1 MSTAV
6 RCRGSKCSNR
16 IGMKS
21 ERVWR
26 PWGRAPDVTLNQTE
40 KTLWLVRNLQSSLPN
55 MRFDTKPRALN
66 MSESKAPRAV
76 WTAAGRAH
84 AERNQSSR
92 GKQYSSRVP
101 CACINNVG
109 RKPGK
114 NILKR
119 TFSHITAKR
128 RMKGQRDLPLK
139 DTIVPSNEQ
148 SNDLDSSRSNSARR
162 KVNRSLSIKELP
174 RILKSAYQRFTQV
187 GIQNHKGSSDGIESS
202 ANDIRVPLSR
212 PAHIPPDMIPGVIG
226 LRNHG
231 NTCFMN
237 AVLQCLSHTDVLAEY
252 FVLDNYKADLGRKK
266 NSKKYGTKGEI
277 TEQLALLL
285 KAIWSCQYDPEMS
298 TAFKSVVDKYGS
310 QYRGNLQHDAQE
322 FLLWLLDKVHEDLNL
337 ATNKKYKII
346 KASELT
352 AAPPP
357 ALKYCMNCGQED
369 PTRTRIVRVM
379 LLQSSRN
386 ACVAQYITFGKF
398 ISWPE
403 LVRPSGNRSRRDPA
417 ELRTLQLLV
426 RPSGVPGA
434 VPLEPDL
441 SALPEAVQHVR
452 SVSLRLGAGAP
463 VAKAHEPVREC
474 AVHVAAAATGQD
486 RRERRP
492 DGQCQGA
499 ARHTGQRHGH
509 RRESH
514 APHRGP
520 RRRFPPPLSVITE
533 NDPLYCVEL
542 PQLKEPSDQAY
553 VLLVWINVLVK
564 GDLRQ
569 RFGSP
574 YTMQVSRETSYVD
587 LQKLLL
593 KEMHATLVDD
603 VLTSGQE
610 PGLFNIRVADPA
622 ATPAQDEHPCI
633 DPGVEHPLYT
643 EQIEQALALCADDSG
658 PAHVKLILEWDESTK
673 DMIIH
678 DDSDQV
684 EEHASVKQLKNS
696 IESGGTVTLEEC
708 FDLYTR
714 EETLGVEDAWHCPYC
729 NRKQEV
735 VKKLGLWSLPDIL
748 VIHLKRFRQQS
759 KQRATS
765 KLTMLVDFP
774 LYGFDMTPHLARN
787 GVQSQ
792 SIPLPSHHTVSN
804 GNGLG
809 TLGWSPWKKP
819 RARPNNLH
827 KYDETVYDL
836 YAICNHHGQD
846 LQGGHYTAYC
856 RNPYDTQWYC
866 FDDTRVEA
874 VNETN
879 LVTNSAYMLF
889 YQRQSLSSKPST
901 ATSSAASTSSAGS
914 GVDHWVSKMP
924 PFHYR
929 SNSSNNK
936 TVPASITTQPTNEQ
950 SNNLSSN
957 KLSKSQE
964 ALNQDKTVA
973 EKNANNFNRGS
984 RNYSTLQP
992 PKRRDTLNMA
1002 DEETTKTTDND
1013 TIETNGR
1020 VEWVSNRV
1028 TSSVGLCFNNKLC
1041 SLLRTHRNGVPR
1053 LLAGGNLTIS
1063 SHNTRELRLREKRR
1077 RRRRVLASGV
1087 DPCAGAVS
1095 INLVSCQTSVVVQR
1109 TVSYTHEL
1117 MLFDSLQLRS
1127 KLLRARAFPCACARA
1142 QPPRTCSRLYTHG
1155 MHIAVRAYY
1164 IATFIGED
1172 PIGTLEMRQR
1182 SGSLG

>member
-1 MSTAV
+1 MSPAPAQSDADTGAGVDAGPLIAGGGVAAIIKDDITA
-6 RCRGSKCSNR
+6 N
-16 IGMKS
+16 I
-21 ERVWR
+21 E
-26 PWGRAPDVTLNQTE
+26 
-40 KTLWLVRNLQSSLPN
+40 
-55 MRFDTKPRALN
+55 
-66 MSESKAPRAV
+66 
-76 WTAAGRAH
+76 
-84 AERNQSSR
+84 
-92 GKQYSSRVP
+92 
-101 CACINNVG
+101 NNVG

-346 KASELT
+346 KNSFGHPEIVAAETLQNYERCNFSFVHQVFQAQFRSSLTCPRCQKQSNTFDPFLCVSVPVPQSQKLMSLYVNVLYTSQQPRQVKIGVSVAQTANVKELRGILASDTGIDE
-352 AAPPP
+352 
-357 ALKYCMNCGQED
+357 NH
-369 PTRTRIVRVM
+369 M
-379 LLQSSRN
+379 LLTEVHDEGFHR
-386 ACVAQYITFGKF
+386 TF
-398 ISWPE
+398 S
-403 LVRPSGNRSRRDPA
+403 D
-417 ELRTLQLLV
+417 
-426 RPSGVPGA
+426 
-434 VPLEPDL
+434 
-441 SALPEAVQHVR
+441 
-452 SVSLRLGAGAP
+452 
-463 VAKAHEPVREC
+463 
-474 AVHVAAAATGQD
+474 
-486 RRERRP
+486 
-492 DGQCQGA
+492 CQ
-499 ARHTGQRHGH
+499 
-509 RRESH
+509 
-514 APHRGP
+514 
-520 RRRFPPPLSVITE
+520 PLSVITE

-593 KEMHATLVDD
+593 KEMHTTLVDD

-622 ATPAQDEHPCI
+622 STPAQDEHPCI

-696 IESGGTVTLEEC
+696 VESGGTVTLEEC

-936 TVPASITTQPTNEQ
+936 TVPATITTQPTNEQ
-950 SNNLSSN
+950 TNNLSSN

-992 PKRRDTLNMA
+992 PKRRDALNMA

-1020 VEWVSNRV
+1020 TEWTN
-1028 TSSVGLCFNNKLC
+1028 
-1041 SLLRTHRNGVPR
+1041 
-1053 LLAGGNLTIS
+1053 
-1063 SHNTRELRLREKRR
+1063 
-1077 RRRRVLASGV
+1077 
-1087 DPCAGAVS
+1087 
-1095 INLVSCQTSVVVQR
+1095 
-1109 TVSYTHEL
+1109 
-1117 MLFDSLQLRS
+1117 
-1127 KLLRARAFPCACARA
+1127 
-1142 QPPRTCSRLYTHG
+1142 
-1155 MHIAVRAYY
+1155 
-1164 IATFIGED
+1164 
-1172 PIGTLEMRQR
+1172 
-1182 SGSLG
+1182 SGSPKTTSPSALTTQIQMSLAKTTIGDIDDSEQDSTILHESTL